1 MKKVKIGDRLIG
13 EGEPTFIIAEAG
25 VNHNGDIKLAKK
37 LIDAASDAGADAVKF
52 QTWVTEEI
60 ITREVPKPKYQL
72 RTTKREES
80 QYDMLKKLELSWDD
94 HLVLKD
100 YANECGILFSSTPGE
115 EKSTDLLESLGVKF
129 FKIGSD
135 DLTNHPLLEYVARKG
150 RPMIVSTGMGNL
162 GEIEEA
168 MNTISSTDNGD
179 VILLHCTF
187 EYPPAFKD
195 LNLRTINTMQ
205 RAFQIPVGYSDH
217 TTDFVASLAAVSLGA
232 SVIEK
237 HITLDKT
244 LPGPDHAAS
253 LEPDEFNKL
262 VKSIRNCEEALGSY
276 IKKPSTPELENMK
289 IARKSIVANV
299 EIPEGSVIEKHMVG
313 IKRPGIGLPP
323 RNLSMVVGRRA
334 RTRIKKDELVTW
346 ENII

>member
-1 MKKVKIGDRLIG
+1 MKKVKIGNRIIG
-13 EGEPTFIIAEAG
+13 KDEPTFIIAEAG

-37 LIDAASDAGADAVKF
+37 LIGAASDAGADAVKF

-60 ITREVPKPKYQL
+60 ITKDVPKPEYQL
-72 RTTKREES
+72 RTTGSEES

-94 HLVLKD
+94 HVILKD
-100 YANECGILFSSTPGE
+100 YADECGILFSSTPGE

-150 RPMIVSTGMGNL
+150 KPMIVSTGMGNL

-168 MNTISSTDNGD
+168 MDTICSTGNGN

-195 LNLRTINTMQ
+195 LNLRTIKTMQ

-217 TTDFVASLAAVSLGA
+217 TTDFVASLAAVSLGS

-237 HITLDKT
+237 HITTDKT

-276 IKKPSTPELENMK
+276 IKKPSASELENMK

-299 EIPEGSVIEKHMVG
+299 EIPEGSVIEKHMAG
-313 IKRPGIGLPP
+313 IKRPGTGLPP
-323 RNLSMVVGRRA
+323 KDISIVVGRKA
-334 RTRIKKDELVTW
+334 KTRIKRDELIAL
-346 ENII
+346 ENLI

>member
-1 MKKVKIGDRLIG
+1 MKKVKIGDRFIG
-13 EGEPTFIIAEAG
+13 EDEPAFIIAEAG

-72 RTTKREES
+72 RTTGREES

-94 HLVLKD
+94 HLILKD
-100 YANECGILFSSTPGE
+100 YANDRGILFSSTPGE

-135 DLTNHPLLEYVARKG
+135 DLTNHPLLEYVAGKG
-150 RPMIVSTGMGNL
+150 KPMIVSTGMGNL

-168 MNTISSTDNGD
+168 MDTICSAGNEE

-187 EYPPAFKD
+187 EYPPMFKD
-195 LNLRTINTMQ
+195 LNLKAIKTMQ

-217 TTDFVASLAAVSLGA
+217 TTDFVAALAAVSLGA

-262 VKSIRNCEEALGSY
+262 VKSIRNCEEALGSC
-276 IKKPSTPELENMK
+276 IKKPSISELENMK
-289 IARKSIVANV
+289 IARKSIVANE
-299 EIPEGSVIEKHMVG
+299 EIREGSVIEKHMVG
-313 IKRPGIGLPP
+313 IKRPGTGLPP
-323 RNLSMVVGRRA
+323 KNLPIVIGRRA
-334 RTRIKKDELVTW
+334 KTRIKKDELITL
-346 ENII
+346 ENLI

>member
-1 MKKVKIGDRLIG
+1 MKKVKIGDRIIG
-13 EGEPTFIIAEAG
+13 EDEPTFIIAEAG

-60 ITREVPKPKYQL
+60 ITKDVPKPKYQL
-72 RTTKREES
+72 RTTRIEES

-135 DLTNHPLLEYVARKG
+135 DLTNHPLLEYVASKG

-168 MNTISSTDNGD
+168 MNIISSTGNED

-187 EYPPAFKD
+187 EYPPAFRD
-195 LNLRTINTMQ
+195 LNLRVINTMQ

-217 TTDFVASLAAVSLGA
+217 TTNFVASIAAVSLGA

-244 LPGPDHAAS
+244 LLGPDHAAS
-253 LEPDEFNKL
+253 LEPGEFKEL
-262 VKSIRNCEEALGSY
+262 VRNIRDCEEALGSC
-276 IKKPSTPELENMK
+276 IKKPSPPELENMK
-289 IARKSIVANV
+289 IARKSIVAKV
-299 EIPEGSVIEKHMVG
+299 EIPEGSVIEKHMAG

-334 RTRIKKDELVTW
+334 RTRIKKDELITW